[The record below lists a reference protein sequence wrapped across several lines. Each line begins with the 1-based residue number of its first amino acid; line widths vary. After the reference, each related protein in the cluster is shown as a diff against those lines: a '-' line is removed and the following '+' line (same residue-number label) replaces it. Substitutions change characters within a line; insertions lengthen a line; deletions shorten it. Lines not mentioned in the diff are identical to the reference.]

1 MQTWE
6 YITIY
11 LSTKDGRV
19 DEVNGKP
26 IRKRG
31 EDEDG
36 NQLLNEKYKLH
47 DYLAL
52 IGNDGWEVVAS
63 VGAAVIAKRPHKK

>member
-1 MQTWE
+1 MQKWE

-26 IRKRG
+26 IRKKG

-36 NQLLNEKYKLH
+36 NINLNEKYKLH
-47 DYLAL
+47 DYLTL
-52 IGNDGWEVVAS
+52 LGKDGWEVVTS
-63 VGAAVIAKRPHKK
+63 VGAAIIAKRPQA

>member
-1 MQTWE
+1 MQNWK

-26 IRKRG
+26 IRKKG
-31 EDEDG
+31 EDEEG
-36 NQLLNEKYKLH
+36 NINLGEKYKLH
-47 DYLAL
+47 DYLSL
-52 IGNDGWEVVAS
+52 LGKDGWEVVTS
-63 VGAAVIAKRPHKK
+63 VGAAIIAKRPQA

>member
-1 MQTWE
+1 MNKWE

-19 DEVNGKP
+19 EEVNGKP
-26 IRKRG
+26 IRKKS

-36 NQLLNEKYKLH
+36 NRSVNEKYKLH

-52 IGNDGWEVVAS
+52 IGNEGWEVVTS
-63 VGAAVIAKRPHKK
+63 VGAAIIAKRPQK